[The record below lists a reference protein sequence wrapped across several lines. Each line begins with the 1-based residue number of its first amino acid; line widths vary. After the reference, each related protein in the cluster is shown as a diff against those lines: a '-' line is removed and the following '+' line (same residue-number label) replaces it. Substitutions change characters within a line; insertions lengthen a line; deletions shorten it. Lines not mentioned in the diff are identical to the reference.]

1 MGHFQI
7 LEQYRRG
14 LKSPANSKSLLKKTE
29 TAFSSVTKTI
39 KIINHLPMTM
49 FYVHPVTGN
58 DAANGSR
65 FTPFKTLTR
74 ALKSPGAMTIQ
85 LAPGIYDTA
94 SGEVFPLV
102 INALTI
108 VVGNEATKGKG
119 IAIVGSGEYHSP
131 TFGRQ
136 NITLTLLGQAFLSGV
151 TVTNRQAR
159 GTGVWIESASPTLA
173 NNTFIDCGREG
184 VFVCGT
190 SKPEILH
197 NLFEQNAVAGLLMA
211 GQSRGKVR
219 QNVFQETGFGMAISD
234 TATPLIVDN
243 KFMANQAGVVLSRSA
258 RPILRQ
264 NLIENNKVGMVVNG
278 NALPDL
284 GNHEAA
290 GNIFREHS
298 IDLQNLTS
306 LNLISVG
313 NQIDPLRVEGAVNF
327 RVVTVGE
334 ANELIDLAGHWAADF
349 VQALVSQ
356 GMFEISGRCFQPDAP
371 ITRLEY
377 ATLIVKA
384 FKPQIQGAATTFID
398 IPAQTS
404 AERVIQQ
411 AVSGGFVSGFAD
423 RTFRPQQPVL
433 RLQAIVSLVNGLAL
447 PIADVSSIK
456 RYTDRDSIPV
466 AARTAVA
473 TATAH
478 NIVVN
483 YPNPQLIQ
491 PQHQAK
497 RAVVA
502 VMVYQA
508 LVALG
513 RESAI
518 KSIYVI

>member
-1 MGHFQI
+1 
-7 LEQYRRG
+7 
-14 LKSPANSKSLLKKTE
+14 
-29 TAFSSVTKTI
+29 
-39 KIINHLPMTM
+39 MTM

-74 ALKSPGAMTIQ
+74 ALKSPQPSTIQ
-85 LAPGIYDTA
+85 LAPGIYDAA

-102 INALTI
+102 IGVGTI

-119 IAIVGSGEYHSP
+119 IAIVGSGEYNSP

-136 NITLTLLGQAFLSGV
+136 SITLNLLDRAFLSGV

-159 GTGVWIESASPTLA
+159 GTGVWIESASPTLS

-184 VFVCGT
+184 VFVSGT
-190 SKPEILH
+190 SNPEILH
-197 NLFEQNAVAGLLMA
+197 NLFEQNAAAGLLMA

-234 TATPLIVDN
+234 AAAPIIVDN
-243 KFMANQAGVVLSRSA
+243 KFIAGLVGVVLSRSA
-258 RPILRQ
+258 RPVLRQ
-264 NLIENNKVGMVVNG
+264 NLIENNKTGMVVNG

-290 GNIFREHS
+290 GNIFRGHA

-313 NQIDPLRVEGAVNF
+313 NQLDPLRVEGAVNF
-327 RVVTVGE
+327 RVVTVAD
-334 ANELIDLAGHWAADF
+334 ANELIDMAGHWAADF
-349 VQALVSQ
+349 VQALVAQ
-356 GMFEISGRCFQPDAP
+356 GMFDISENRCFQPDAP

-377 ATLIVKA
+377 AALVVKA
-384 FKPQIQGAATTFID
+384 FKPQPSAATAFID

-404 AERVIQQ
+404 ADRVIQQ
-411 AVSGGFVSGFAD
+411 AVGGGFVSGFAD

-447 PIADVSSIK
+447 PAAEVSSIN

-478 NIVVN
+478 KIVVN

-513 RESAI
+513 RQPAI
-518 KSIYVI
+518 KSSYII

>member
-1 MGHFQI
+1 
-7 LEQYRRG
+7 
-14 LKSPANSKSLLKKTE
+14 
-29 TAFSSVTKTI
+29 
-39 KIINHLPMTM
+39 MTM

-74 ALKSPGAMTIQ
+74 ALKSPQPSTIQ
-85 LAPGIYDTA
+85 LAPGIYDAA

-102 INALTI
+102 IGMGII

-119 IAIVGSGEYHSP
+119 IAIVGSGEYKSP

-136 NITLTLLGQAFLSGV
+136 SITINLWDRAFLSGV

-159 GTGVWIESASPTLA
+159 GTGVWIEAGSPTLA

-184 VFVCGT
+184 VFVSGT
-190 SKPEILH
+190 SRPEILH
-197 NLFEQNAVAGLLMA
+197 NLFEQNAAAGLLMA

-219 QNVFQETGFGMAISD
+219 QNVFQETGFGMALSD
-234 TATPLIVDN
+234 TAAPLIVDN
-243 KFMANQAGVVLSRSA
+243 KFIANQVGIVLSRSA
-258 RPILRQ
+258 RPVLRQ
-264 NLIENNKVGMVVNG
+264 NLIEKNTIGMVVNG
-278 NALPDL
+278 DAVPDL

-290 GNIFREHS
+290 GNIFRDQK

-313 NQIDPLRVEGAVNF
+313 NQLDPLRVEGAVNF
-327 RVVTVGE
+327 RVVTVGD
-334 ANELIDLAGHWAADF
+334 AHELIDMGGHWAADF
-349 VQALVSQ
+349 VQALVAQ
-356 GMFEISGRCFQPDAP
+356 GMFDIAANRCFQPDAP

-377 ATLIVKA
+377 ADLVVKA
-384 FKPQIQGAATTFID
+384 FNPHPGVTTAFLD
-398 IPAQTS
+398 IPTQTT
-404 AERVIQQ
+404 ADRVIQQ

-447 PIADVSSIK
+447 PAAEVSSIN
-456 RYTDRDSIPV
+456 RYIDRDSIPV

-473 TATAH
+473 AATAQK
-478 NIVVN
+478 IVVN

-491 PQHQAK
+491 PQHQAT
-497 RAVVA
+497 RAVIA

-513 RESAI
+513 REKAM
-518 KSIYVI
+518 KSMYII